1 MPRRTWE
8 NPPERLWSCTVPS
21 SLSVGILLW
30 RESCSPCVFL
40 WTPYV
45 LRGVFY
51 YQKSGQERL
60 VLRLHIPQFSRHT
73 LKVCS
78 TILLRTAHLTIPW
91 KFAESFLTTNC
102 LVGFH
107 YFRKAYLERNIERP
121 LLSPFI
127 CHKALNQLT
136 SRSPLCSWSSGGR
149 RVVCRSLS
157 WPIFSVFHCL
167 EGGCDRYQQHTGSN
181 DLYVVTAVRS
191 LLEPVSCHP
200 FWRGRKMSKVTTT
213 TVHQQLWLVAIS
225 TDLLKKATFQ

>member
-1 MPRRTWE
+1 MGEERHTWCPLTCAEFNQLRT
-8 NPPERLWSCTVPS
+8 PVIVMSLPS
-21 SLSVGILLW
+21 DLALARKKACYLCLEELEKTHLKGCGAALFLPVSVLGFFFGVKAAHLV
-30 RESCSPCVFL
+30 VFC

-60 VLRLHIPQFSRHT
+60 VLRLHIPQFSRRT

-78 TILLRTAHLTIPW
+78 IILLRTAHLTIPW
-91 KFAESFLTTNC
+91 KFAEAFLTTNC

-107 YFRKAYLERNIERP
+107 YFRKAYLKRNSERP

-157 WPIFSVFHCL
+157 WPTFSVFHCL
-167 EGGCDRYQQHTGSN
+167 EGGCDRYQQHIGSS
-181 DLYVVTAVRS
+181 DLYVVTPS
-191 LLEPVSCHP
+191 
-200 FWRGRKMSKVTTT
+200 
-213 TVHQQLWLVAIS
+213 
-225 TDLLKKATFQ
+225 DLY